1 MDENFRIIKDAYP
14 FIASR
19 LLTDPSEELQSAL
32 QQLLFE
38 DGSLRWDRLEELLDE
53 ASSVNDYD
61 ITQAV
66 NQLVSYL
73 ASEQGGAM
81 RELFAAQVVEVFDQL
96 ETETVAFILQ
106 ALSSARTSD
115 GAQALASAIV
125 NSIQSGGGSGS
136 GSGAFDR
143 FADAVLQRIGE
154 TAEPSSSL
162 LTMGKS
168 IQILRKS
175 NGLNSDKISA
185 LTRKVRLV
193 VVRCGAP
200 APAAYCR

>member
-115 GAQALASAIV
+115 GAQALASAIL
-125 NSIQSGGGSGS
+125 NSIQSGSGS

-200 APAAYCR
+200 APAAYRR